1 MTRRAKNPTAAA
13 QARRGVATT
22 DLKPSPLLLSV
33 LHAARRRCDA
43 MGDGPDALAD
53 MKRDVLAT
61 PPELLPDLL
70 QALATECVR
79 RADLLSIP
87 PTYRPQEQ

>member
-1 MTRRAKNPTAAA
+1 MARRPKTPTATA
-13 QARRGVATT
+13 QVRSGVATT
-22 DLKPSPLLLSV
+22 DSKPSPLLLSV

-43 MGDGPDALAD
+43 MGDGPEALAD

-61 PPELLPDLL
+61 PPELL